1 MIKVKIRWGVLLM
14 ACLLVS
20 PCLAEKT
27 EKSTM
32 AYGAR
37 LGAGVNSVISDA
49 ERDIY
54 PEIVGLGGELSFDV
68 MYKISQKLYLHPAVG
83 VEYRDFRA
91 YEEGNVSADC
101 DWGCGSESW
110 KGDDVNSFVY
120 LDIPVMVQWRI
131 PRILYLEAG
140 AFVDVLLLAHE
151 EDARPE
157 KYRSSRCYDDKQ
169 FGAGVTAGL
178 GHEFSSGLF
187 VDLRVSFQLTDLVD
201 GDRRCLTNV
210 REEFEMRE
218 ENGEYHTKVVDRHE
232 EYLGGDYYNLLKLQ
246 VGVGYWF

>member
-14 ACLLVS
+14 AFLLVS

-68 MYKISQKLYLHPAVG
+68 MYKISQSFFLHSALG

-91 YEEGNVSADC
+91 YDEGVVSLDC
-101 DWGCGSESW
+101 GPNCGGSW
-110 KGDDVNSFVY
+110 EGYDVNSFVY

-140 AFVDVLLLAHE
+140 AFANILLFAHE
-151 EDARPE
+151 EYAWPE
-157 KYRSSRCYDDKQ
+157 RFRTPRCYDDKR
-169 FGAGVTAGL
+169 FGAGIVTGL

-187 VDLRVSFQLTDLVD
+187 IDLRVSFLLTDLVS
-201 GDRRCLTNV
+201 GNRGGLTEV
-210 REEFEMRE
+210 EEESEMRE
-218 ENGEYHTKVVDRHE
+218 ENGEYHTRTVWRNENYV
-232 EYLGGDYYNLLKLQ
+232 GGSYYNLLKLQ

>member
-32 AYGAR
+32 AYGVR
-37 LGAGVNSVISDA
+37 LGADIYSVISDA
-49 ERDIY
+49 EREIY
-54 PEIVGLGGELSFDV
+54 PSQGGFGGELSFDV
-68 MYKISQKLYLHPAVG
+68 MYKISQKLYLHPAVC

-131 PRILYLEAG
+131 PRILYFEAG
-140 AFVDVLLLAHE
+140 AFVDILLFAHE
-151 EDARPE
+151 EFARPE
-157 KYRSSRCYDDKQ
+157 RFRTPRGYDDKQ
-169 FGAGVTAGL
+169 FGAGVAAGL

-187 VDLRVSFQLTDLVD
+187 IDLRVLFQFTDLVD
-201 GDRRCLTNV
+201 GDRGGLTNV
-210 REEFEMRE
+210 LEEFEMRE
-218 ENGEYHTKVVDRHE
+218 ENGEYHTKVVSRHE
-232 EYLGGDYYNLLKLQ
+232 DYQGGDYYKLLKLQ
-246 VGVGYWF
+246 VGIGYWF